1 MKPTV
6 LTKTKMKRREKMNE
20 FLKAMKSDF
29 NYGLT
34 ENGGIKH
41 TSTLNKVLDMFAMG
55 GAMRHR
61 NDEDII
67 RMFKGAY
74 EENAT
79 LALRCL
85 FYLRDIRGGKLVA

>member
-1 MKPTV
+1 
-6 LTKTKMKRREKMNE
+6 MNE
-20 FLKAMKSDF
+20 FLHAMKSNF

-41 TSTLNKVLDMFAMG
+41 KTTMNNVLDMFAMG
-55 GAMRHR
+55 GSMRKR
-61 NDEDII
+61 SDEDVIL
-67 RMFKGAY
+67 MFKKAY
-74 EENAT
+74 HEDPT

>member
-1 MKPTV
+1 
-6 LTKTKMKRREKMNE
+6 MNE

-41 TSTLNKVLDMFAMG
+41 TSTLNKVLDMLAMG

-61 NDEDII
+61 SDEDVFEGPFLSGYHGGPLAWGHPRNVPKMSPSPWELI
-67 RMFKGAY
+67 
-74 EENAT
+74 EEFFN
-79 LALRCL
+79 RYD
-85 FYLRDIRGGKLVA
+85 F